1 MLECTILWLLCAFQ
15 NYETSKS
22 AINIFHVC
30 AWKVSLRSITHSRL
44 RILPFQVPSLYL
56 QHTKCYFLSSGEKIS
71 RINTAATGALRIQKV
86 MFFQLPVS
94 FQAHTLK
101 QCPIKKLHKVA
112 IGKTIL
118 KSTASANKPAGPLSL
133 YPAKRKLVRI
143 RKAIIDSLKTL
154 DAHISGLRCK
164 VKC

>member
-1 MLECTILWLLCAFQ
+1 MCLEGEFEIDYPLEAQDFAFP
-15 NYETSKS
+15 S
-22 AINIFHVC
+22 
-30 AWKVSLRSITHSRL
+30 SITLFATHKMLFSQQWRKD
-44 RILPFQVPSLYL
+44 ISDKHCSDWGTADSESNVFPTSL
-56 QHTKCYFLSSGEKIS
+56 
-71 RINTAATGALRIQKV
+71 
-86 MFFQLPVS
+86 S